1 MIVEF
6 NLNDE
11 IYVKL
16 DDKGYQVLADE
27 HNHYFPERK
36 RNADY
41 YREKADING
50 YTTFQAWEFIEK
62 FGKVTTLSK
71 SGYYNNNIKIKL

>member
-6 NLNDE
+6 NLNNE

-16 DDKGYQVLADE
+16 DDKGYQLLADE
-27 HNHYFPERK
+27 HNKYFPESK
-36 RNADY
+36 RTADY

-50 YTTFQAWEFIEK
+50 YTTFQAWDFISK

-71 SGYYNNNIKIKL
+71 SDYYNIIIKIKL